1 MAIKRIGQ
9 VMIDHGFITPEQLDI
24 LLEKQKEHRHEL
36 IGQLAISMGL
46 ITDEQLV
53 EVLADHLNVPAYNLA
68 ETDIRA
74 EVIAIITP
82 TMADVYKII
91 PVSLEGNVLTIV
103 MAQPQQ
109 LQVID
114 ELRTLLG
121 YDIRPAVASE
131 ADINKAYAKYYEAAT
146 TDTMELVLADIEQD
160 AELNKAIQ
168 AANSMDE
175 TIDLTGAQ
183 AMAESAPV
191 RKLLN
196 MVLLMAIR
204 DRASDIHF
212 EPFENEFK
220 IRVRADGALYEMV
233 PPPKH
238 LAMALTTRIKVMAN
252 LDIAERRLP
261 QDGRI
266 ELSVGGHPVDLRV
279 SILPTMFG
287 ESAVLRILD
296 RSVILLDLDNVGMD
310 PGILLD
316 FRKLIRIPNGIIL
329 VTGPTGSGKTTTL
342 YAALNELN
350 VIEEKLMTTED
361 PVEYDI
367 DGIIQIPVDSS
378 IGNTFARCLR
388 SILRQ
393 DPDKILVGEIRDLE
407 TAEIAVQS
415 SLTGHLVFSTLHT
428 NDAPS
433 TVTRL
438 RDMGIPPFL
447 LTATLEAVL
456 GQRLVRR
463 ICTDCKEETMPSQ
476 EQLVSLDLG
485 PDEILGKKFYHGRGC
500 NTCNGSGLKGRTA
513 IHELLMMNDRLRDVI
528 NEGAST
534 EKIRDVA
541 LQSGLRPLRES
552 GLTKIFSGMT
562 TIDEVIRETVID

>member
-46 ITDEQLV
+46 ITDDQLV

-310 PGILLD
+310 PGILLE

>member
-36 IGQLAISMGL
+36 LGQLAISMDL
-46 ITDEQLV
+46 LSDEQLV
-53 EVLADHLNVPAYNLA
+53 EVLADHLNVPAYNLS

-74 EVIAIITP
+74 EVIAVITP

-91 PVSLEGNVLTIV
+91 PVSLEGNVLTVV

-146 TDTMELVLADIEQD
+146 TDSMDQLLTDIEQD
-160 AELNKAIQ
+160 EELNKAIQ

-238 LAMALTTRIKVMAN
+238 LALALTTRIKVMAN

-310 PGILLD
+310 PGILLE

-463 ICTDCKEETMPSQ
+463 ICSDCKEETMPSQ
-476 EQLVSLDLG
+476 EQLVALDLG

-513 IHELLMMNDRLRDVI
+513 IHELLMMNDRLRDII

-552 GLTKIFSGMT
+552 GLNKIFTGMT

>member
-36 IGQLAISMGL
+36 LGQLAISMDL
-46 ITDEQLV
+46 LSDEQLV

-74 EVIAIITP
+74 EVIAVITP

-91 PVSLEGNVLTIV
+91 PVSLEGNVLTVV

-146 TDTMELVLADIEQD
+146 TDSMDQLLTDIEQD
-160 AELNKAIQ
+160 EELNKAIQ
-168 AANSMDE
+168 AANAMDE

-238 LAMALTTRIKVMAN
+238 LALALTTRIKVMAN

-296 RSVILLDLDNVGMD
+296 RSVILLDLDNVG
-310 PGILLD
+310 
-316 FRKLIRIPNGIIL
+316 
-329 VTGPTGSGKTTTL
+329 
-342 YAALNELN
+342 
-350 VIEEKLMTTED
+350 
-361 PVEYDI
+361 
-367 DGIIQIPVDSS
+367 
-378 IGNTFARCLR
+378 
-388 SILRQ
+388 
-393 DPDKILVGEIRDLE
+393 
-407 TAEIAVQS
+407 
-415 SLTGHLVFSTLHT
+415 
-428 NDAPS
+428 
-433 TVTRL
+433 
-438 RDMGIPPFL
+438 
-447 LTATLEAVL
+447 
-456 GQRLVRR
+456 
-463 ICTDCKEETMPSQ
+463 
-476 EQLVSLDLG
+476 
-485 PDEILGKKFYHGRGC
+485 
-500 NTCNGSGLKGRTA
+500 
-513 IHELLMMNDRLRDVI
+513 
-528 NEGAST
+528 
-534 EKIRDVA
+534 
-541 LQSGLRPLRES
+541 
-552 GLTKIFSGMT
+552 
-562 TIDEVIRETVID
+562 

>member
-24 LLEKQKEHRHEL
+24 LLEKRKEHRHEL

-46 ITDEQLV
+46 ITDDQLV

-310 PGILLD
+310 PGILLE

>member
-9 VMIDHGFITPEQLDI
+9 VMIDHGFITQEQLDI

-36 IGQLAISMGL
+36 LGQLAISMGL
-46 ITDEQLV
+46 ITDDQLV

-91 PVSLEGNVLTIV
+91 PVSLEGNVLTVV

-131 ADINKAYAKYYEAAT
+131 SDINKAYAKYYEAAT
-146 TDTMELVLADIEQD
+146 TDSMDQLLVDIEQD
-160 AELNKAIQ
+160 EELNKAIQ
-168 AANSMDE
+168 QANSLDE

-238 LAMALTTRIKVMAN
+238 LALALTTRIKVMAN

-463 ICTDCKEETMPSQ
+463 ICSDCKEETMPSQ

-513 IHELLMMNDRLRDVI
+513 IHELLIMNDRLRDVI

>member
-1 MAIKRIGQ
+1 MAIRRIGQ
-9 VMIDHGFITPEQLDI
+9 VLIDLGFITEEQLKI
-24 LLEKQKEHRHEL
+24 LLDAQEEHHGEL
-36 IGQLAISMGL
+36 LGQLAISMAL
-46 ITDEQLV
+46 ITEEQLAQA
-53 EVLADHLNVPAYNLA
+53 LAEHLNLPLIVLSEMQIDPA
-68 ETDIRA
+68 
-74 EVIAIITP
+74 VIGLLTP
-82 TMADVYKII
+82 TQAEYYKII
-91 PVSLEGNVLTIV
+91 PVELNGNELTV
-103 MAQPQQ
+103 AMAEPQK

-114 ELRTLLG
+114 ELRGVLKHV
-121 YDIRPAVASE
+121 IKAAVATDTE
-131 ADINKAYAKYYEAAT
+131 IKKALVKFYEAAGNES
-146 TDTMELVLADIEQD
+146 MEDLLRNIKEED
-160 AELNKAIQ
+160 ELNNVGLMKNGDALDIT
-168 AANSMDE
+168 SME
-175 TIDLTGAQ
+175 

-191 RKLLN
+191 KKLLN

-220 IRVRADGALYEMV
+220 IRVRADGSLYEMV
-233 PPPKH
+233 PPPRH
-238 LAMALTTRIKVMAN
+238 LAVALTTRIKVMAN

-266 ELSVGGHPVDLRV
+266 ELMVGGHQVDLRV

-287 ESAVLRILD
+287 ESTVMRILD
-296 RSVILLDLDNVGMD
+296 RSVIMLDLDNVGMD
-310 PGILLD
+310 PGILLE
-316 FRKLIRIPNGIIL
+316 FRKLIRLPNGIIL

-367 DGIIQIPVDSS
+367 DGIIQIPVDAS

-433 TVTRL
+433 TITRL

-463 ICTDCKEETMPSQ
+463 ICKDCKEETMPNQ
-476 EQLVSLDLG
+476 EQLLNLNLG
-485 PDEILGKKFYHGRGC
+485 PDDILGKKFYRGRGC
-500 NTCNGSGLKGRTA
+500 ATCNGSGLKGRTA
-513 IHELLMMNDRLRDVI
+513 IHELLIINDRLRDVI
-528 NEGAST
+528 NTGAST

-541 LQSGLRPLRES
+541 LQGGLRPLRES
-552 GLTKIFSGMT
+552 GLEKIFGGFT
-562 TIDEVIRETVID
+562 TVDEVIRETALD

>member
-9 VMIDHGFITPEQLDI
+9 VMIDHGFITQEQLDI

-36 IGQLAISMGL
+36 LGQLAISMGL

-74 EVIAIITP
+74 EVIGQITP

-91 PVSLEGNVLTIV
+91 PVSLEGNVLTVV

-131 ADINKAYAKYYEAAT
+131 SDINKAYAKYYEAAT
-146 TDTMELVLADIEQD
+146 TDSMDQLLVDIEQD
-160 AELNKAIQ
+160 EELNKAIQ
-168 AANSMDE
+168 QANSLDE

-238 LAMALTTRIKVMAN
+238 LALALTTRIKVMAN

-415 SLTGHLVFSTLHT
+415 SLTGYLVFSTLHT

-463 ICTDCKEETMPSQ
+463 ICSDCKEETMPSQ

-513 IHELLMMNDRLRDVI
+513 IHELLIMNDRLRDVI

>member
-9 VMIDHGFITPEQLDI
+9 VMIDHGFITQEQLDI

-74 EVIAIITP
+74 EVIGKITP

-91 PVSLEGNVLTIV
+91 PVNLEGNVLTVV

-131 ADINKAYAKYYEAAT
+131 SDINKAYAKYYEAAT
-146 TDTMELVLADIEQD
+146 TDTMEIVLTEIEQD

-168 AANSMDE
+168 QANSLDE

-212 EPFENEFK
+212 EPFETEFK

-238 LAMALTTRIKVMAN
+238 LALALTTRIKVMAN

-463 ICTDCKEETMPSQ
+463 ICSDCKEETMPSQ

-513 IHELLMMNDRLRDVI
+513 IHELLIMNDRLRDVI

>member
-36 IGQLAISMGL
+36 LGQLAISMDL
-46 ITDEQLV
+46 LSDEQLV
-53 EVLADHLNVPAYNLA
+53 EVLADHLNVPAYNLS

-74 EVIAIITP
+74 EVIAVITP

-91 PVSLEGNVLTIV
+91 PVSLEGNVLTVV

-146 TDTMELVLADIEQD
+146 TDSMDQLLTDIEQD
-160 AELNKAIQ
+160 EELNKAIQ
-168 AANSMDE
+168 AANAMDE

-238 LAMALTTRIKVMAN
+238 LALALTTRIKVMAN

-310 PGILLD
+310 PGILLE

-463 ICTDCKEETMPSQ
+463 ICSDCKEETMPSQ
-476 EQLVSLDLG
+476 EQLVALDLG

-513 IHELLMMNDRLRDVI
+513 IHELLMMNDRLRDII

>member
-36 IGQLAISMGL
+36 LGQLAISMDL
-46 ITDEQLV
+46 LSDEQLV

-74 EVIAIITP
+74 EVIAVITP

-91 PVSLEGNVLTIV
+91 PVSLEGNVLTVV

-146 TDTMELVLADIEQD
+146 TDSMDQLLTDIEQD
-160 AELNKAIQ
+160 EELNKAIQ
-168 AANSMDE
+168 AANAMDE

-238 LAMALTTRIKVMAN
+238 LALALTTRIKVMAN

-310 PGILLD
+310 PGILLE

-463 ICTDCKEETMPSQ
+463 ICSDCKEETMPSQ
-476 EQLVSLDLG
+476 EQLVALDLG

-513 IHELLMMNDRLRDVI
+513 IHELLMMNDRLRDII

-552 GLTKIFSGMT
+552 GLNKIFTGMT

>member
-36 IGQLAISMGL
+36 LGQLAISMDL
-46 ITDEQLV
+46 LSDEQLV

-74 EVIAIITP
+74 EVIAVITP

-91 PVSLEGNVLTIV
+91 PVSLEGNVLTVV

-146 TDTMELVLADIEQD
+146 TDSMDQLLTDIEQD
-160 AELNKAIQ
+160 EELNKAIQ
-168 AANSMDE
+168 AANAMDE

-212 EPFENEFK
+212 EPLENEFK

-238 LAMALTTRIKVMAN
+238 L
-252 LDIAERRLP
+252 
-261 QDGRI
+261 
-266 ELSVGGHPVDLRV
+266 
-279 SILPTMFG
+279 
-287 ESAVLRILD
+287 
-296 RSVILLDLDNVGMD
+296 
-310 PGILLD
+310 
-316 FRKLIRIPNGIIL
+316 
-329 VTGPTGSGKTTTL
+329 
-342 YAALNELN
+342 
-350 VIEEKLMTTED
+350 
-361 PVEYDI
+361 
-367 DGIIQIPVDSS
+367 
-378 IGNTFARCLR
+378 
-388 SILRQ
+388 
-393 DPDKILVGEIRDLE
+393 
-407 TAEIAVQS
+407 
-415 SLTGHLVFSTLHT
+415 
-428 NDAPS
+428 
-433 TVTRL
+433 
-438 RDMGIPPFL
+438 
-447 LTATLEAVL
+447 
-456 GQRLVRR
+456 
-463 ICTDCKEETMPSQ
+463 
-476 EQLVSLDLG
+476 
-485 PDEILGKKFYHGRGC
+485 
-500 NTCNGSGLKGRTA
+500 
-513 IHELLMMNDRLRDVI
+513 
-528 NEGAST
+528 
-534 EKIRDVA
+534 
-541 LQSGLRPLRES
+541 
-552 GLTKIFSGMT
+552 
-562 TIDEVIRETVID
+562 